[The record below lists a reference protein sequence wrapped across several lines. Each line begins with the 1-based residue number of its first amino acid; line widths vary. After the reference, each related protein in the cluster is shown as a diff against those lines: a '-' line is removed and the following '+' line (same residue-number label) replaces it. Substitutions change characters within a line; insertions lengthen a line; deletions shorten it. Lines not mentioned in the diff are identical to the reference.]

1 MVQMFSDLANF
12 SVLEGNMVTS
22 KPGDDCLRVGNIL
35 PQIVG
40 GSTVQ
45 NCIKS

>member
-35 PQIVG
+35 PQMVRG
-40 GSTVQ
+40 CTVQ
-45 NCIKS
+45 KCIKS